1 MAHFPTKILDCD
13 SHSTALLH
21 LLISYDAGVCS
32 TMDFP
37 PLGNSEQVV
46 VSVSIDFPSNSQQ
59 DAPFHCLAYYYSCAD
74 QDGLC
79 DHLRDLLWD
88 DVFKLSASA
97 GAREFCEWVQV
108 GTDAYIP
115 HCKYQVKP
123 HASP

>member
-1 MAHFPTKILDCD
+1 MENSEHGV
-13 SHSTALLH
+13 ALL
-21 LLISYDAGVCS
+21 S
-32 TMDFP
+32 MDFP
-37 PLGNSEQVV
+37 SYLQR
-46 VSVSIDFPSNSQQ
+46 
-59 DAPFHCLAYYYSCAD
+59 DASFHCTAYYYSRAAW
-74 QDGLC
+74 DGLC

-108 GTDAYIP
+108 GTGAYIP